1 MILINNKNAIE
12 VPSSIEVK
20 KVFKDYNIV
29 SNYVP
34 FIELKRNKD
43 NTLICEMG
51 HLCMDGVRKEMD
63 EIEIGHV
70 VISCIS
76 VDEEKHDDYEWISGE
91 YDIAYHYSI
100 YTLIKKEKSDDRI
113 LNIFNSTDRIY
124 YKYDGRVEKDASSI
138 SFFFTYIVPL
148 INDTIDSGIH
158 PSCINY
164 DYFHQKYLDRGKIYE
179 SYETTPFEFCF
190 DDALN
195 MIYSM
200 QVQIKENIKITGLD
214 FSCNVTF
221 ENKEGII
228 YNKYISDL
236 IGTIIHAGIKKCVW
250 KNNVIGYSGQIYNLP
265 KYFKYD
271 SEALKRYLRRKLY
284 IGLFLN
290 YEQEKADEGFL
301 YSKGIRNCRDLDDDI
316 EMRLLLNFILDIKAT
331 CFINGEWRVGRDDV
345 EWYEYTVLFPT
356 EYGYVPSEFLLWL
369 INDTL
374 DTKLERNEKEFC
386 YYYRYKTKPEYI
398 AGGASRRDGGSHSYQ
413 RGCLHS
419 LLKRI
424 IPLLLKKGGVELLLG
439 RELSQE
445 QLSFWHGVIEQ
456 DEFES
461 QVIQTMSERLR
472 ISDKD
477 DYDPYLD
484 CIDELS

>member
-1 MILINNKNAIE
+1 MILINNKNVIE
-12 VPSSIEVK
+12 VSSSEVK

-29 SNYVP
+29 SNFVP

-43 NTLICEMG
+43 NSLECQMG
-51 HLCMDGVRKEMD
+51 HLCIDGVRKEMD

-70 VISCIS
+70 VISCIA

-100 YTLIKKEKSDDRI
+100 YTHIKKEENGDRI
-113 LNIFNSTDRIY
+113 MNIFNSTDVIY
-124 YKYDGRVEKDASSI
+124 YKYDGRVENKSSSI
-138 SFFFTYIVPL
+138 SFFFTDILPL
-148 INDTIDSGIH
+148 INDTIDSGIQ

-164 DYFHQKYLDRGKIYE
+164 DYFQEYLDRGKNYD
-179 SYETTPFEFCF
+179 SYETVPFEFCF

-195 MIYSM
+195 TIYSM
-200 QVQIKENIKITGLD
+200 QVQIKNESIKITGHD

-221 ENKEGII
+221 ESKEGII

-236 IGTIIHAGIKKCVW
+236 IGTIIHSDIKKCVW
-250 KNNVIGYSGQIYNLP
+250 NKNVIGYTGRIYNLP

-271 SEALKRYLRRKLY
+271 PEALKRYLRRKLY

-290 YEQEKADEGFL
+290 YEQEKANEGFR
-301 YSKGIRNCRDLDDDI
+301 YSNGIRNCRNLDDNI

-331 CFINGEWRVGRDDV
+331 CFIDGQCRVGRDDV

-356 EYGYVPSEFLLWL
+356 EYGYMPSDFLLWL

-374 DTKLERNEKEFC
+374 YTKLERYDEDFC
-386 YYYRYKTKPEYI
+386 YYYRYKTEPEYI
-398 AGGASRRDGGSHSYQ
+398 VGGASRRDGGSYSYQ
-413 RGCLHS
+413 RDCLHS

-424 IPLLLKKGGVELLLG
+424 VPMLTKEGGLDTLLG
-439 RELSQE
+439 
-445 QLSFWHGVIEQ
+445 
-456 DEFES
+456 
-461 QVIQTMSERLR
+461 
-472 ISDKD
+472 KK
-477 DYDPYLD
+477 
-484 CIDELS
+484 

>member
-43 NTLICEMG
+43 NSLICQMG
-51 HLCMDGVRKEMD
+51 HVCIDGVRKEMD

-70 VISCIS
+70 VISCIA

-113 LNIFNSTDRIY
+113 LNNFNSTDRIY

-164 DYFHQKYLDRGKIYE
+164 DYFHQKYLDRGKNYE

-200 QVQIKENIKITGLD
+200 QVQIKDEIKVITGHD
-214 FSCNVTF
+214 FSCYVTF
-221 ENKEGII
+221 GSRDGMI
-228 YNKYISDL
+228 YNIYISYL
-236 IGTIIHAGIKKCVW
+236 IGRIIHADIKKTILENRIV
-250 KNNVIGYSGQIYNLP
+250 NYTGRIYGLP
-265 KYFKYD
+265 KYFKFD
-271 SEALKRYLRRKLY
+271 SEALKRYLQRQLY
-284 IGLFLN
+284 VGLFLN
-290 YEQEKADEGFL
+290 YEQEKADEGFR
-301 YSKGIRNCRDLDDDI
+301 YFQGIKNFHTLEDNL
-316 EMRLLLNFILDIKAT
+316 EMRNLLNFLLGIKAT
-331 CFINGEWRVGRDDV
+331 CFIDGECRVGRDDV

-374 DTKLERNEKEFC
+374 NTKLERIEKEFC

-398 AGGASRRDGGSHSYQ
+398 AGGASRRDGGSYSYQ
-413 RGCLHS
+413 RDCLHS

-424 IPLLLKKGGVELLLG
+424 IPMLTKEGGLETLLG
-439 RELSQE
+439 KR
-445 QLSFWHGVIEQ
+445 
-456 DEFES
+456 
-461 QVIQTMSERLR
+461 
-472 ISDKD
+472 
-477 DYDPYLD
+477 
-484 CIDELS
+484 

>member
-1 MILINNKNAIE
+1 MILINNKNVIE
-12 VPSSIEVK
+12 VSSSEVE

-29 SNYVP
+29 SNFVP

-43 NTLICEMG
+43 NSLECQMG
-51 HLCMDGVRKEMD
+51 HLCIDGVRKEMD

-70 VISCIS
+70 VISCIA

-100 YTLIKKEKSDDRI
+100 YTHIKKEENGDRI
-113 LNIFNSTDRIY
+113 MNIFNSTDVIY
-124 YKYDGRVEKDASSI
+124 YKYDGRVEKNASSI
-138 SFFFTYIVPL
+138 SFFFKNILPL
-148 INDTIDSGIH
+148 INDTIDSGIQ

-164 DYFHQKYLDRGKIYE
+164 DYFQEYLHRRNNYD
-179 SYETTPFEFCF
+179 SYETVPFEFYF

-200 QVQIKENIKITGLD
+200 QVQIENESIKITGHD

-221 ENKEGII
+221 ESKEGII
-228 YNKYISDL
+228 FNKYISDL
-236 IGTIIHAGIKKCVW
+236 IGIIIHSDIKKCVW
-250 KNNVIGYSGQIYNLP
+250 NKNVIGYTGRIYNLP

-271 SEALKRYLRRKLY
+271 PEALKRYLRRKLY

-290 YEQEKADEGFL
+290 YEQEKANEGFR
-301 YSKGIRNCRDLDDDI
+301 YSNGIRNCRNLDDNI

-331 CFINGEWRVGRDDV
+331 CFIDGQCRVGRDDV

-356 EYGYVPSEFLLWL
+356 EYGYMPSDFLLWL

-374 DTKLERNEKEFC
+374 YTKLERNDEDFC
-386 YYYRYKTKPEYI
+386 YYYRYKTEPEYI
-398 AGGASRRDGGSHSYQ
+398 VGGASRRDGGSYSYQ
-413 RGCLHS
+413 RDCLHS

-424 IPLLLKKGGVELLLG
+424 APMLTKEGGLDTLLG
-439 RELSQE
+439 
-445 QLSFWHGVIEQ
+445 
-456 DEFES
+456 
-461 QVIQTMSERLR
+461 
-472 ISDKD
+472 KK
-477 DYDPYLD
+477 
-484 CIDELS
+484 